1 MKRNVYNMMI
11 VGTFVMAA
19 PAFLLSFGTNWYLLL
34 SYLLIMTLGEAM
46 WQPRFLQYAAEIA
59 PEGRTGVYMGVAQ
72 FPWFLTKVIVP
83 LYSGVLLSKYCPD
96 ETTLLAGLGKM
107 EPTKLWFI
115 TACVA
120 MCSTVLLMLAKGWI
134 GKDFKTKA

>member
-1 MKRNVYNMMI
+1 MVR
-11 VGTFVMAA
+11 AA
-19 PAFLLSFGTNWYLLL
+19 LV
-34 SYLLIMTLGEAM
+34 
-46 WQPRFLQYAAEIA
+46 AAA
-59 PEGRTGVYMGVAQ
+59 LA
-72 FPWFLTKVIVP
+72 L
-83 LYSGVLLSKYCPD
+83 
-96 ETTLLAGLGKM
+96 TLLAGLGKM